1 MAWAYVLIAG
11 ILEVVWSFSLKASEG
26 FTKLLPSLATVFFM
40 ILSFVVLS
48 QGMKSLPLGTAYA
61 VWTGI
66 GAVGAALVGI
76 VVLGESASLMR
87 VAGIAF
93 IVVGIG
99 SPRTD
104 RPSPKGNPRRVA
116 VTGVNPKEE
125 STGRS
130 APIPLSCPSGIKASS

>member
-1 MAWAYVLIAG
+1 
-11 ILEVVWSFSLKASEG
+11 
-26 FTKLLPSLATVFFM
+26 M

-76 VVLGESASLMR
+76 VVLGESTSLMR

-93 IVVGIG
+93 IVVGIVLL
-99 SPRTD
+99 
-104 RPSPKGNPRRVA
+104 KLA
-116 VTGVNPKEE
+116 
-125 STGRS
+125 
-130 APIPLSCPSGIKASS
+130 AH

>member
-11 ILEVVWSFSLKASEG
+11 ILEVVWSFSLKASDG
-26 FTKLLPSLATVFFM
+26 FTKLLPSVATVFFM

-48 QGMKSLPLGTAYA
+48 QGMKSLPP
-61 VWTGI
+61 GI

-93 IVVGIG
+93 IVVGIVLL
-99 SPRTD
+99 
-104 RPSPKGNPRRVA
+104 KLA
-116 VTGVNPKEE
+116 
-125 STGRS
+125 
-130 APIPLSCPSGIKASS
+130 AH

>member
-11 ILEVVWSFSLKASEG
+11 ILEVVWSFSLKASDG
-26 FTKLLPSLATVFFM
+26 FTKLLPSVATVLFT

-93 IVVGIG
+93 IVVGIVLL
-99 SPRTD
+99 
-104 RPSPKGNPRRVA
+104 KLA
-116 VTGVNPKEE
+116 
-125 STGRS
+125 
-130 APIPLSCPSGIKASS
+130 AH

>member
-1 MAWAYVLIAG
+1 MRRCLGNSCKAFD
-11 ILEVVWSFSLKASEG
+11 FSRGL
-26 FTKLLPSLATVFFM
+26 FT

-87 VAGIAF
+87 VAGIVF
-93 IVVGIG
+93 IVVGIVLL
-99 SPRTD
+99 
-104 RPSPKGNPRRVA
+104 KLAAN
-116 VTGVNPKEE
+116 
-125 STGRS
+125 
-130 APIPLSCPSGIKASS
+130 

>member
-1 MAWAYVLIAG
+1 MTVEG
-11 ILEVVWSFSLKASEG
+11 WSRDSRGL
-26 FTKLLPSLATVFFM
+26 FT

-87 VAGIAF
+87 VAGIVF
-93 IVVGIG
+93 IVVGIVLL
-99 SPRTD
+99 
-104 RPSPKGNPRRVA
+104 KLA
-116 VTGVNPKEE
+116 
-125 STGRS
+125 
-130 APIPLSCPSGIKASS
+130 AH

>member
-26 FTKLLPSLATVFFM
+26 FTKLLPSVATVFFM
-40 ILSFVVLS
+40 ILSFVVLA

-93 IVVGIG
+93 IVVGIVLL
-99 SPRTD
+99 
-104 RPSPKGNPRRVA
+104 KLA
-116 VTGVNPKEE
+116 
-125 STGRS
+125 
-130 APIPLSCPSGIKASS
+130 AH

>member
-1 MAWAYVLIAG
+1 MRRCLGNSCKAFD
-11 ILEVVWSFSLKASEG
+11 FSRGL
-26 FTKLLPSLATVFFM
+26 FT

-93 IVVGIG
+93 IVVGIVLL
-99 SPRTD
+99 
-104 RPSPKGNPRRVA
+104 KLA
-116 VTGVNPKEE
+116 
-125 STGRS
+125 
-130 APIPLSCPSGIKASS
+130 AH

>member
-40 ILSFVVLS
+40 ILSFVVLA

-93 IVVGIG
+93 IVVGIVLL
-99 SPRTD
+99 
-104 RPSPKGNPRRVA
+104 KLA
-116 VTGVNPKEE
+116 
-125 STGRS
+125 
-130 APIPLSCPSGIKASS
+130 AH

>member
-1 MAWAYVLIAG
+1 
-11 ILEVVWSFSLKASEG
+11 
-26 FTKLLPSLATVFFM
+26 M

-87 VAGIAF
+87 VAGIVF
-93 IVVGIG
+93 IVVGIVLL
-99 SPRTD
+99 
-104 RPSPKGNPRRVA
+104 KLA
-116 VTGVNPKEE
+116 
-125 STGRS
+125 
-130 APIPLSCPSGIKASS
+130 AH

>member
-1 MAWAYVLIAG
+1 MRRCLGNSCKAFD
-11 ILEVVWSFSLKASEG
+11 FSRGL
-26 FTKLLPSLATVFFM
+26 FT

-87 VAGIAF
+87 VAGIVL
-93 IVVGIG
+93 IVVGIVLL
-99 SPRTD
+99 
-104 RPSPKGNPRRVA
+104 KLA
-116 VTGVNPKEE
+116 
-125 STGRS
+125 
-130 APIPLSCPSGIKASS
+130 AH

>member
-1 MAWAYVLIAG
+1 
-11 ILEVVWSFSLKASEG
+11 
-26 FTKLLPSLATVFFM
+26 M

-93 IVVGIG
+93 IVVGIVLL
-99 SPRTD
+99 
-104 RPSPKGNPRRVA
+104 KLAAN
-116 VTGVNPKEE
+116 
-125 STGRS
+125 
-130 APIPLSCPSGIKASS
+130 

>member
-26 FTKLLPSLATVFFM
+26 FTKLLPSLAPVFFM
-40 ILSFVVLS
+40 TLSFVVLS

-93 IVVGIG
+93 IVVGIVLL
-99 SPRTD
+99 
-104 RPSPKGNPRRVA
+104 KLA
-116 VTGVNPKEE
+116 
-125 STGRS
+125 
-130 APIPLSCPSGIKASS
+130 AH

>member
-11 ILEVVWSFSLKASEG
+11 ILEVVWSFSLKASDG
-26 FTKLLPSLATVFFM
+26 FTKLLPSVVTVFFM

-93 IVVGIG
+93 IVVGIVLL
-99 SPRTD
+99 
-104 RPSPKGNPRRVA
+104 KLA
-116 VTGVNPKEE
+116 
-125 STGRS
+125 
-130 APIPLSCPSGIKASS
+130 AH

>member
-87 VAGIAF
+87 RLHRRRNRPPEARRAL
-93 IVVGIG
+93 IG
-99 SPRTD
+99 
-104 RPSPKGNPRRVA
+104 RRQ
-116 VTGVNPKEE
+116 KE
-125 STGRS
+125 TP
-130 APIPLSCPSGIKASS
+130 AALP

>member
-1 MAWAYVLIAG
+1 MGVHRNIDANFLRGVMPKVPSKKHPYENFGMPYVFLW
-11 ILEVVWSFSLKASEG
+11 ILH
-26 FTKLLPSLATVFFM
+26 
-40 ILSFVVLS
+40 LSFVVLS

-93 IVVGIG
+93 IVVGIVLL
-99 SPRTD
+99 
-104 RPSPKGNPRRVA
+104 KLA
-116 VTGVNPKEE
+116 
-125 STGRS
+125 
-130 APIPLSCPSGIKASS
+130 AH

>member
-26 FTKLLPSLATVFFM
+26 FTKLLPSVATVFFT

-93 IVVGIG
+93 IVVGIVLL
-99 SPRTD
+99 
-104 RPSPKGNPRRVA
+104 KLA
-116 VTGVNPKEE
+116 
-125 STGRS
+125 
-130 APIPLSCPSGIKASS
+130 AH

>member
-1 MAWAYVLIAG
+1 MRRCLGNSCKAFD
-11 ILEVVWSFSLKASEG
+11 FSRGL
-26 FTKLLPSLATVFFM
+26 FT

-87 VAGIAF
+87 VAGIVF
-93 IVVGIG
+93 IVVGIVLL
-99 SPRTD
+99 
-104 RPSPKGNPRRVA
+104 KLA
-116 VTGVNPKEE
+116 
-125 STGRS
+125 
-130 APIPLSCPSGIKASS
+130 AH

>member
-11 ILEVVWSFSLKASEG
+11 ILEVVWSFSLKVSEG
-26 FTKLLPSLATVFFM
+26 FTKLLPSVATVFFM
-40 ILSFVVLS
+40 ILSFVVLA

-76 VVLGESASLMR
+76 VVLGEAASLMR

-93 IVVGIG
+93 IVVGIVLL
-99 SPRTD
+99 
-104 RPSPKGNPRRVA
+104 KLA
-116 VTGVNPKEE
+116 
-125 STGRS
+125 
-130 APIPLSCPSGIKASS
+130 AH

>member
-40 ILSFVVLS
+40 ILSFVVLA

-76 VVLGESASLMR
+76 VVLGEAASLMR

-93 IVVGIG
+93 IVVGIVLL
-99 SPRTD
+99 
-104 RPSPKGNPRRVA
+104 KLA
-116 VTGVNPKEE
+116 
-125 STGRS
+125 
-130 APIPLSCPSGIKASS
+130 AH

>member
-26 FTKLLPSLATVFFM
+26 FTKLLPSVATVFFM

-93 IVVGIG
+93 IVVGIVFL
-99 SPRTD
+99 
-104 RPSPKGNPRRVA
+104 KLA
-116 VTGVNPKEE
+116 
-125 STGRS
+125 
-130 APIPLSCPSGIKASS
+130 AH

>member
-1 MAWAYVLIAG
+1 
-11 ILEVVWSFSLKASEG
+11 
-26 FTKLLPSLATVFFM
+26 M

-93 IVVGIG
+93 IVVGIVLL
-99 SPRTD
+99 
-104 RPSPKGNPRRVA
+104 KLA
-116 VTGVNPKEE
+116 
-125 STGRS
+125 
-130 APIPLSCPSGIKASS
+130 AH